1 MLTEIKTEFAKLKR
15 YHILLVA
22 AVGMVCSPLL
32 QLFSQAI
39 MEDSAKSHAVL
50 DLPGLLELTLWGNAQ
65 IFMPVLFTLV
75 GGYLINREYVDD
87 TLKNLLV
94 VPRTF
99 RKILLGKLAAMGLLA
114 LLMGAYSLVVTVVI
128 GLCVGLE
135 GLSGAVLLHGLVQM
149 LGLALGIYIV
159 VLPILIVCS
168 WKPGRFMGGSVLAFL
183 VGYCCLFFKQGLLR
197 NIYPISAVLT
207 LIGFDTTTYTG
218 SKGAG
223 DLPLAVA
230 ALAVLLLLSVV
241 LLGVSKAPGDGQRK
255 VKTKKGN
262 RTLRP
267 AQREKLNVHQR

>member
-128 GLCVGLE
+128 G
-135 GLSGAVLLHGLVQM
+135 
-149 LGLALGIYIV
+149 I
-159 VLPILIVCS
+159 
-168 WKPGRFMGGSVLAFL
+168 
-183 VGYCCLFFKQGLLR
+183 
-197 NIYPISAVLT
+197 
-207 LIGFDTTTYTG
+207 
-218 SKGAG
+218 
-223 DLPLAVA
+223 
-230 ALAVLLLLSVV
+230 
-241 LLGVSKAPGDGQRK
+241 
-255 VKTKKGN
+255 
-262 RTLRP
+262 
-267 AQREKLNVHQR
+267 